1 VNQEVN
7 VMLNPD
13 VVEEDHGNPFSP
25 QELLLALGSAM
36 AWVTLS
42 AVFALLLPVVLP

>member
-1 VNQEVN
+1 
-7 VMLNPD
+7 MLNPD

-25 QELLLALGSAM
+25 QELLFSLGSAM
-36 AWVTLS
+36 VWVCLS